1 MLVIRSARAGDS
13 EVLMTDTYTKIV
25 LTVIALA
32 LVAIVGQQAVGGAQA
47 QFGIVLGC
55 DGSPNSPCFIRILN

>member
-1 MLVIRSARAGDS
+1 
-13 EVLMTDTYTKIV
+13 MTDTYTKIV